1 MTTDNKKKTIVHVIT
16 GLNDGGAEAALH
28 RLIAAEIDELHVV
41 ISLLDGGKYR
51 EVLESEGF
59 QVHSIGMIRGKPS
72 LGALFKIV
80 KLLRRI
86 KPDLVQTWMYHANL
100 LGGVGARIAG
110 VKNVVWG
117 IHNTTLDEKT
127 SSPLTL
133 KVNKLSALVS
143 RLVPKKIICCAATSK
158 TVHDSAGYDSSKT
171 IIVHNGY
178 DVEKF
183 CIDNGARNKIRTELN
198 LDADMLVLGTVARFD
213 AQKDYPNIIFTLAEL
228 KRRNHIFKAILIG
241 QNVDQENTDL
251 VRLCEQAGIQ
261 DEVLLIG
268 RRPDIPS
275 IMNALDVHILGSSYG
290 EAFPNVICEAMAC
303 GTPVAATDVGDCRL
317 IIGDTGAIA
326 PPRDP
331 SALADAV
338 EKLLLRRA
346 CASTSSRVR
355 SQIVDNFS
363 LDLMVAGY
371 KYVWSTCFTSQVTDH
386 Q

>member
-28 RLIAAEIDELHVV
+28 RLIAAENEEFHVV

-51 EVLESEGF
+51 EVLENEGF
-59 QVHSIGMIRGKPS
+59 QVHSIGMARGKPS
-72 LGALFKIV
+72 LSALFKIV
-80 KLLRRI
+80 KLIRRI

-117 IHNTTLDEKT
+117 IHNTTLDKKT

-133 KVNKLSALVS
+133 KVNRLSALIS
-143 RLVPKKIICCAATSK
+143 GFVPRKIICCAATSK
-158 TVHDSAGYDSSKT
+158 TVHDETGYDSSKT
-171 IIVHNGY
+171 VIVHNGY

-183 CIDNGARNKIRTELN
+183 RIDNEARNKIRAEMN
-198 LDADMLVLGTVARFD
+198 LDANVLVLGTVARFD
-213 AQKDYPNIIFTLAEL
+213 PQKDFPNIISTLAVL
-228 KRRNHIFKAILIG
+228 KRRGHVFRAILIG
-241 QNVDQENTDL
+241 QNVDRENADL
-251 VRLCEQAGIQ
+251 VRLCEQAGVQ
-261 DEVLLIG
+261 GEVLLIG

-275 IMNALDVHILGSSYG
+275 IMNALDIHILGSSYG

-317 IIGDTGAIA
+317 IIGNTGAIA
-326 PPRDP
+326 PPRNP

-338 EKLLLRRA
+338 EKLLLHRA
-346 CASTSSRVR
+346 SGSMSNRVR

-371 KYVWSTCFTSQVTDH
+371 KNVWSTCFTNQEPEH
-386 Q
+386 H